1 MGPPELMPHFKN
13 KETKAQK
20 WEVGDFNPISD
31 FFLSFKYAMVLITVE
46 QQQNYASISQSSIK

>member
-1 MGPPELMPHFKN
+1 VPHFKN

-31 FFLSFKYAMVLITVE
+31 FLLSFKYAMVLITIE
-46 QQQNYASISQSSIK
+46 QQQKNYASISQSSIK